1 MPFYNYECSECGHEV
16 EQFRTIAQYDMP
28 CKEACLS
35 CFKIGY
41 IARLISGAS
50 ALCDSVLLEST
61 KGLLKPTSEFNER
74 LRAVKKAHAG
84 STIEV
89 RD

>member
-1 MPFYNYECSECGHEV
+1 MPYYNYECSECGHEF
-16 EQFRTIAQYDMP
+16 EQFRTIEQYDMP

-35 CFKIGY
+35 CFKIGHVVRTMSSP
-41 IARLISGAS
+41 RLA
-50 ALCDSVLLEST
+50 DSVKLEMT
-61 KGLLKPTSEFNER
+61 KGLLKPPSHFNDR
-74 LRAVKKAHAG
+74 LREVKKNFPG

>member
-1 MPFYNYECSECGHEV
+1 MPVYEFECSECGHEF

-41 IARLISGAS
+41 VTRLISGAKI
-50 ALCDSVLLEST
+50 CDPVSL
-61 KGLLKPTSEFNER
+61 GLIKPTKDFNDR
-74 LRAVKKAHAG
+74 LKWVKSQHAG

>member
-1 MPFYNYECSECGHEV
+1 MPYYNYECHECGYEF
-16 EQFRTIAQYDMP
+16 EQFRTVAQYDMP

-41 IARLISGAS
+41 VVRCISNPRLG
-50 ALCDSVLLEST
+50 DSVKLEMT
-61 KGLLKPTSEFNER
+61 KGLLKPPMEFNER
-74 LRAVKKAHAG
+74 LKEVKKNFPG